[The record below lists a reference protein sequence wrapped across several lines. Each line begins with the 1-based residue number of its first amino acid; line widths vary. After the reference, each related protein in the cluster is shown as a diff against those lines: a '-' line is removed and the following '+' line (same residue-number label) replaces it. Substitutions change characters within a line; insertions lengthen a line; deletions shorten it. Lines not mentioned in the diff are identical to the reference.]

1 MGLYVLRF
9 THYVT
14 MTQTQ
19 PQDRP
24 LPAVRIRR
32 ARRGDIPALVSL
44 FRAHLEYHAALDPRY
59 EPASDA
65 RLTEF
70 FHERLREPDTL
81 ILLAES
87 GSAGAS
93 PSQGAQGY
101 VLAQMRGSRRASSW
115 VERLLLR
122 VRPGQPFSF
131 PAAVGYIA
139 DCFVAAEARRQGIG
153 RQLVEQALEWCRRR
167 GATEVELGV
176 LPNNPTGR
184 AFWEALGFKP
194 CRMEMRREL

>member
-1 MGLYVLRF
+1 
-9 THYVT
+9 
-14 MTQTQ
+14 MTETQ
-19 PQDRP
+19 PQDQP

-93 PSQGAQGY
+93 PSQGAAIEWG
-101 VLAQMRGSRRASSW
+101 G
-115 VERLLLR
+115 E
-122 VRPGQPFSF
+122 
-131 PAAVGYIA
+131 
-139 DCFVAAEARRQGIG
+139 VAPPPSH
-153 RQLVEQALEWCRRR
+153 
-167 GATEVELGV
+167 T
-176 LPNNPTGR
+176 TGR
-184 AFWEALGFKP
+184 AVTHPAVRHP
-194 CRMEMRREL
+194 SRIR

>member
-1 MGLYVLRF
+1 
-9 THYVT
+9 
-14 MTQTQ
+14 
-19 PQDRP
+19 
-24 LPAVRIRR
+24 
-32 ARRGDIPALVSL
+32 LVSL

-70 FHERLREPDTL
+70 FHERLSEPDTL
-81 ILLAES
+81 ILLAE
-87 GSAGAS
+87 G
-93 PSQGAQGY
+93 PLDAQGY

-131 PAAVGYIA
+131 PSAVGYIA

-167 GATEVELGV
+167 GAIEVELGV
-176 LPNNPTGR
+176 LPNNPAGR

-194 CRMEMRREL
+194 CRIEMRREL